1 MNETN
6 ANRIKLHLPPVIA
19 NIIGDRSMIK
29 RTIGRSGNSVYAVGK
44 DLYLKVSPHIEDLRR
59 ERDTDIWLEGKLPG
73 GISIP
78 RVGAYDEVIHP
89 ISGEMLGYLLTSSVS
104 GTPASSPPY
113 IKDPTRLC
121 NLLADAVRIFHELS
135 PEGCPAPADK
145 LRPGDVVIH
154 GDFCT
159 LLEVAQHHHTN
170 QVAYVKR
177 IGSGIY
183 SQICTCELFLQLLL
197 CSRRHVLNHAT
208 PFKFLYEIHR
218 LYLFLLIFNSILCA
232 VLT

>member
-6 ANRIKLHLPPVIA
+6 ANRIKLQLPPVIA
-19 NIIGDRSMIK
+19 NITGDRSMIK

-154 GDFCT
+154 GDFCLPNI
-159 LLEVAQHHHTN
+159 LLHRSRVNGYVDLGHVTVGDPWEDYAWCLWSLEYNLKTD
-170 QVAYVKR
+170 AYNP
-177 IGSGIY
+177 
-183 SQICTCELFLQLLL
+183 LLL
-197 CSRRHVLNHAT
+197 DALG
-208 PFKFLYEIHR
+208 
-218 LYLFLLIFNSILCA
+218 
-232 VLT
+232 LTFDKEKYNRYTKL